1 MRVSILISLLTLA
14 ATSYTIPTSDAA
26 SSGEVVPM
34 HITLPTSD
42 GPLELIGTYEDLIP
56 QIQEVYPDWD
66 PYPEST
72 NLTPTPTSSPNP
84 SLVERYFKNRPTCWL
99 VAGNT
104 CLTWAITGARNNLK
118 NLPANTMCGGPPRQ
132 CSRTTC
138 ADGAALD
145 LCNDV
150 SRLILRHTIT
160 STHERPE
167 RYTKPPLSNKQR
179 TTSLSILCSRVEAA
193 SAAIANDCQEVI
205 DGEARTKGQWFD
217 TTGYNVVVR
226 RCY

>member
-1 MRVSILISLLTLA
+1 MRFSTIISLFAL
-14 ATSYTIPTSDAA
+14 TIPAFAVPTGGDAA

-34 HITLPTSD
+34 HITLPTTD

-66 PYPEST
+66 PYPEVVDEK
-72 NLTPTPTSSPNP
+72 PTPTSSPNP

-99 VAGNT
+99 VSGNS
-104 CLTWAITGARNNLK
+104 CWTWAVGQARNNLK
-118 NLPANTMCGGPPRQ
+118 NLPAGTMCGGPPHQ

-145 LCNDV
+145 LCNDR
-150 SRLILRHTIT
+150 S
-160 STHERPE
+160 
-167 RYTKPPLSNKQR
+167 
-179 TTSLSILCSRVEAA
+179 TSLSILCSRVDHA
-193 SAAIANDCQEVI
+193 SGEIAHDCQDDF
-205 DGEARTKGQWFD
+205 DGETWTKGQWFD